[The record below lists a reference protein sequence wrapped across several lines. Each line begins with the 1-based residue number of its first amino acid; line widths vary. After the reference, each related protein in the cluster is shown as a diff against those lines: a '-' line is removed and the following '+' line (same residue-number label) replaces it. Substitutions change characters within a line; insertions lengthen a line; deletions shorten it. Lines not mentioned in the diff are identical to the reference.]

1 MRYEMRY
8 MGKEDEK
15 AKAAAGALLARA
27 GLLLEDNLERTLGVY
42 DQSGQLVA
50 TGSAL
55 GSTLRCLAVDSAHQ
69 GEGLMARLISKLTED
84 LFLEG
89 VSHLFVYAS
98 PQSEEKLLELGFYPI
113 ARVPGALVFMENRR
127 EGFLGY
133 LKSLGEKAA
142 AEPAGAVILN
152 ANPFTRGHRYLV
164 EKAANQCGA
173 LHLFVVSE
181 DLSFF
186 PFEVRR
192 RLVKAGTSGIQN
204 IIYHDTGSYLISR
217 AVFPAYFLKEEAAV
231 TRAQAA
237 LDAQIFAQVARRL
250 NITRRF
256 VGEEPFSPATHLYNQ
271 EMAARLP
278 GEGIMLQVIRRLDD
292 PGGTP
297 LSATRVRQALKA
309 GDEKALTDLLPKTT
323 LAYLKS
329 EEGQALIKKRL
340 AETE

>member
-1 MRYEMRY
+1 
-8 MGKEDEK
+8 
-15 AKAAAGALLARA
+15 
-27 GLLLEDNLERTLGVY
+27 
-42 DQSGQLVA
+42 
-50 TGSAL
+50 
-55 GSTLRCLAVDSAHQ
+55 
-69 GEGLMARLISKLTED
+69 
-84 LFLEG
+84 
-89 VSHLFVYAS
+89 
-98 PQSEEKLLELGFYPI
+98 
-113 ARVPGALVFMENRR
+113 
-127 EGFLGY
+127 
-133 LKSLGEKAA
+133 
-142 AEPAGAVILN
+142 
-152 ANPFTRGHRYLV
+152 
-164 EKAANQCGA
+164 
-173 LHLFVVSE
+173 
-181 DLSFF
+181 
-186 PFEVRR
+186 
-192 RLVKAGTSGIQN
+192 
-204 IIYHDTGSYLISR
+204 LISR